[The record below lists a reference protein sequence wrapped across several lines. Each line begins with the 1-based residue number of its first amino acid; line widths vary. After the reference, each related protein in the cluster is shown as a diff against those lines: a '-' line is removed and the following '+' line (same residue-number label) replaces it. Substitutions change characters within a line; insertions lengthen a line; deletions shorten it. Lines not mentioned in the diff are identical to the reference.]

1 MNGIDPSAPAPL
13 TAGRFRIEIEG
24 VAAGGFA
31 ACSGLEGAAAFLTIR
46 EGGSESPRLFR
57 GGVQWQPIRLER
69 GFSSSPELWSWFQSG
84 EPRNGSVVLL
94 SADGSE
100 AGRWI
105 FSRGRPARWSAPSLD
120 AREEGVALE
129 AVEIVHEGL
138 QCVIP

>member
-1 MNGIDPSAPAPL
+1 MTAADPSAPPPL
-13 TAGRFRIEIEG
+13 SSGCFRIEIEG
-24 VAAGGFA
+24 IAAGGFS
-31 ACSGLEGAAAFLTIR
+31 ACSGLEGAAEFLAIR

-57 GGVQWQPIRLER
+57 GGIQWQPIRLER

-94 SADGSE
+94 AADGSE
-100 AGRWI
+100 ACRWI
-105 FSRGRPARWSAPSLD
+105 FRRGRPARWSAPSLE

-138 QCVIP
+138 QCAIP